1 MNVQKKLLSKSE
13 KKRRLKN
20 KMTQV
25 KTELKAKDRIISG
38 NVAAAWGARYSRV
51 QVISAY
57 PITPQTTIVEKLS
70 DFVEEGLMDAEYI
83 RVESEHS
90 VMASLIGASYN
101 GVRTYSATS
110 GQGLAYMHEMLH
122 WAAGARL
129 PIVMGVTNRGMAPPW
144 NIWADIQDVM
154 AQRDTGWMI
163 FFAATHQEIFDTH
176 LQMFKICEDP
186 RVFLPAFICHGGFI
200 MSHTSQPVHMPDQS
214 LVDEF
219 LPEVPKDGW
228 PHFFLDPDRP
238 ITHGNL
244 QNPGGPSIT
253 PDTWYYEYRYLI
265 QEAMEK
271 AKQVI
276 IDVAEE
282 FRKKFGFYHG
292 DLIEKYKCDDTEVAL
307 VSIGSLADQAKVA
320 VDLLREEGYKVGAIK
335 LRCYKPFPTEQFQ
348 ELANKI
354 KIFPVMERS
363 MAFGLV
369 GGIASVDLKSVFY
382 RHPKSPF
389 VLPVIAGIGGRD
401 VRVEDQM
408 EVLKTAVEMAETNE
422 MKTELILSGMH
433 K

>member
-1 MNVQKKLLSKSE
+1 LE
-13 KKRRLKN
+13 KVSQE
-20 KMTQV
+20 MES
-25 KTELKAKDRIISG
+25 KTELKEADRIISG
-38 NVAAAWGARYSRV
+38 NSACAWAARYARV

-70 DFVEEGLMDAEYI
+70 DFVENKEMDAEYI

-129 PIVMGVTNRGMAPPW
+129 PIVMGIVNRGMAPPW

-154 AQRDTGWMI
+154 AARDTGWMI
-163 FFAATHQEIFDTH
+163 FFASNHQEIFDTTI
-176 LQMFKICEDP
+176 QMYKICENP
-186 RVFLPAFICHGGFI
+186 NIFLPAFVCLGGFV
-200 MSHTSQPVHMPDQS
+200 MSHTQQPVHMPDQS

-219 LPEVPKDGW
+219 LPKVPKNGW

-244 QNPGGPSIT
+244 QNPGGPDIT
-253 PDTWYYEYRYLI
+253 PDCWYYEYRYLI
-265 QEAMEK
+265 QEAHEK

-282 FRKKFGFYHG
+282 YKKKFGIYHG

-307 VSIGSLADQAKVA
+307 VSIGVLADQAKVA
-320 VDLLREEGYKVGAIK
+320 VDNLRESGYKVGAIK

-354 KIFPVMERS
+354 RVFPVMERS
-363 MAFGLV
+363 MAFGLT
-369 GGIASVDLKSVFY
+369 GGIASIDLKAILY
-382 RHPKSPF
+382 QHPKRPI
-389 VLPVIAGIGGRD
+389 VLPVIAGVGGRD

-408 EVLKTAVEMAETNE
+408 DVLRQAVEMAETNE
-422 MKTELILSGMH
+422 MKTNLILSGLH

>member
-1 MNVQKKLLSKSE
+1 MTELEDKFKDEPKSE
-13 KKRRLKN
+13 LKEA
-20 KMTQV
+20 V
-25 KTELKAKDRIISG
+25 RIISG
-38 NVAAAWGARYSRV
+38 NSACAWAARYSRV

-70 DFVEEGLMDAEYI
+70 DFVEEGLLDAEYI

-129 PIVMGVTNRGMAPPW
+129 PIVMGITNRGMAPPW
-144 NIWADIQDVM
+144 NIWADQQDVM
-154 AQRDTGWMI
+154 AARDTGWMI
-163 FFAATHQEIFDTH
+163 FFASTHQEIFDTTV
-176 LQMFKICEDP
+176 QMFRICENP
-186 RVFLPAFICHGGFI
+186 NVFLPAFICLGGFI
-200 MSHTSQPVHMPDQS
+200 MSHTQQPVYMPDQS

-219 LPEVPKDGW
+219 LPEVPKNGW

-244 QNPGGPSIT
+244 QNPGGPNIDPSC
-253 PDTWYYEYRYLI
+253 WYYEFRYLI
-265 QEAMEK
+265 QKAHEK

-276 IDVAEE
+276 IDVAKEYK
-282 FRKKFGFYHG
+282 KKFGRDHG
-292 DLIEKYKCDDTEVAL
+292 DLIEKYKCDDAEVAL
-307 VSIGSLADQAKVA
+307 VSIGCIADQAKVA
-320 VDLLREEGYKVGAIK
+320 VDNMRENGYKVGAVK

-348 ELANKI
+348 TLAKRI
-354 KIFPVMERS
+354 RIFPVMERT
-363 MAFGLV
+363 MAFGLT
-369 GGIASVDLKSVFY
+369 GGIVSVDLKAILY
-382 RHPKSPF
+382 QHPKHPF

-401 VRVEDQM
+401 VRVEDQI
-408 EVLKTAVEMAETNE
+408 EVLKETVEMAETNE
-422 MKTELILSGMH
+422 LKTNLILSGLH

>member
-1 MNVQKKLLSKSE
+1 MTVQKTVVSE
-13 KKRRLKN
+13 KH
-20 KMTQV
+20 
-25 KTELKAKDRIISG
+25 RIISG
-38 NVAAAWGARYSRV
+38 NVAAAWAARYARV

-70 DFVEEGLMDAEYI
+70 DFVEEGLFDAEYI

-154 AQRDTGWMI
+154 AARDTGWMI
-163 FFAATHQEIFDTH
+163 FFAATHQEIFDTTI
-176 LQMFKICEDP
+176 QMFKICENP
-186 RVFLPAFICHGGFI
+186 NVFLPAFVCHGGFI
-200 MSHTSQPVHMPDQS
+200 MSHTQQPVHMPDQS

-219 LPEVPKDGW
+219 LPEVPKNGW

-244 QNPGGPSIT
+244 QNPGGPNIDPSC
-253 PDTWYYEYRYLI
+253 WYYEYRYLI
-265 QEAMEK
+265 QKAMEN

-276 IDVAEE
+276 IDVANEYK
-282 FRKKFGFYHG
+282 KKFGKYHG
-292 DLIEKYKCDDTEVAL
+292 DLIEKYKCDDALVAL
-307 VSIGSLADQAKVA
+307 ISIGSLADQAKVA
-320 VDLLREEGYKVGAIK
+320 VDELRNQGYKVGAIK
-335 LRCYKPFPTEQFQ
+335 LRCYKPFPTEQFR

-354 KIFPVMERS
+354 QIFPIMERS
-363 MAFGLV
+363 MAFGLI
-369 GGIASVDLKSVFY
+369 GGIASVDLKAALY
-382 RHPKSPF
+382 QHPKHPF

-408 EVLKTAVEMAETNE
+408 DILKEAVEMAETNE
-422 MKTELILSGMH
+422 MKKELILSGLH